1 MQISV
6 THGHIK
12 YVGGPKQEVVA
23 GIRPT
28 LQESTEVDKKLAAK
42 ISKSERPEY
51 RLDPKVT

>member
-1 MQISV
+1 MQLSV

-28 LQESTEVDKKLAAK
+28 LQESTEVDKNWLQKKAK
-42 ISKSERPEY
+42 VKD
-51 RLDPKVT
+51 LHTGLTPK